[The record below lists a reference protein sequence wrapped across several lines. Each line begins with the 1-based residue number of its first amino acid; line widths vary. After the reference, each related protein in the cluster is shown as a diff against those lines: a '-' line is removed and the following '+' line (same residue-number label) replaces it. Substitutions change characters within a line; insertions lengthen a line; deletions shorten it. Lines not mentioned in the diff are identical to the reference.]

1 LSPEGRILFGLPGL
15 LRHRGPVAIGCLRRR
30 SRQVH
35 YEISDHDDKTPRVGD
50 LDDVRPMRM
59 RFLSLVILIG
69 LAGCTGGDVLL
80 SEPPPDYLQDAGAR
94 VAAADWSETEKVMLE
109 LSEFRFEPAALV
121 FREGVP
127 TALTL
132 RNLGDRTHTF
142 RSVGFFKAIAA
153 QKLVSADGEIADP
166 YPETIEVPAGE
177 TKQLHFVPVTKG
189 SYPLECSIPLH
200 AVFGMEGQITI
211 E

>member
-1 LSPEGRILFGLPGL
+1 M
-15 LRHRGPVAIGCLRRR
+15 C
-30 SRQVH
+30 
-35 YEISDHDDKTPRVGD
+35 
-50 LDDVRPMRM
+50 PMRM
-59 RFLSLVILIG
+59 HFLKAVVLLS
-69 LAGCTGGDVLL
+69 LAGCAGGDVLL

-109 LSEFRFEPAALV
+109 LLEFRFEPAALV
-121 FREGVP
+121 FRAGVP
-127 TALTL
+127 TRVTL
-132 RNLGDRTHTF
+132 ENLGDRTHTF
-142 RSVGFFKAIAA
+142 RSVGFFKAIAT
-153 QKLVSADGEIADP
+153 QKLVSADGEIATP

-177 TKQLHFVPVTKG
+177 TKQLYFVPVTKG